1 MEPSAH
7 VGRDGSNG
15 ISRDLSCAFFIN
27 DWALASQSPIV
38 DRAIPILE
46 RIVDRETS
54 ILDH

>member
-1 MEPSAH
+1 MIQ
-7 VGRDGSNG
+7 N
-15 ISRDLSCAFFIN
+15 N
-27 DWALASQSPIV
+27 DWALANQSPIV